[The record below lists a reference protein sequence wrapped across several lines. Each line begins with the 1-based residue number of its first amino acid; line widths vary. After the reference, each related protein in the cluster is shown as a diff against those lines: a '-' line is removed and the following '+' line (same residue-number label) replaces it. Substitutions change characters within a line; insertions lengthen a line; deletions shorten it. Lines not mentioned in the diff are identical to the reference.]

1 MTNYTYKNLKHVV
14 LHGIPPYGTKTF
26 DHEILGG
33 GIELVEQTNAKDK
46 KIPILAKI
54 DTKTKKKESE

>member
-1 MTNYTYKNLKHVV
+1 MKYVYKNLKHVK
-14 LHGIPPYGTKTF
+14 LHGIEPGEEKEF